1 MTNNQMLR
9 EFEFRFTCIN
19 IDEACT
25 NVKAVT
31 KQVSDEFYEIKNIK
45 NTWYD
50 HIAFIKVPSID
61 EASIIRREIIKKSQ
75 GNLSS
80 IIIRAR

>member
-1 MTNNQMLR
+1 MINNQMLR

-19 IDEACT
+19 TDEACA
-25 NVKAVT
+25 NVKVIT
-31 KQVSDEFYEIKNIK
+31 KQVSDKFYEVRDVK

-61 EASIIRREIIKKSQ
+61 EADLLHDKIVEKAGSS
-75 GNLSS
+75 LSS
-80 IIIRAR
+80 IEIAAR